1 MDLRKKTIR
10 DLETKKSEDL
20 AYANKILGELGK
32 DLLIRLEIPDAPAP
46 GPLCPEAPDGNSPEG
61 VREEYKRLLKE
72 IGSNEGRIK
81 VIEAE
86 NLRYQDLEKEIS
98 RKEEENSENV
108 REISLLYVQL
118 GQYILADPEFET
130 FTLPFKDEMDDLLRK
145 IDNQEAKLEEL
156 EQKEGNIFTWLG
168 NNARTLVV
176 KGMLSKNQS
185 ALHKIYRTAGERFI
199 ESGFSPEEG
208 EIEVR
213 NLAEKAV
220 ALKHKSGGLTA
231 EIVNLKDEHKKLAGE
246 FAKFGH
252 PVRCIQA
259 LEKQIAC
266 ARETIRG
273 LCVDFGG
280 FAVDPAWQDYFA
292 PFLKDD
298 DRERSVRV
306 NELRASMRDAEL
318 QIEKLRAA
326 MAIDSEKAE
335 IEKLRKSIAGE
346 KNKIEAARLAIAELE
361 SLIAGSEKHI
371 GELEKKL

>member
-20 AYANKILGELGK
+20 ACANKILGELGE

-61 VREEYKRLLKE
+61 LREEYKRLLKE
-72 IGSNEGRIK
+72 IASSEDRIK
-81 VIEAE
+81 GIEAE
-86 NLRYQDLEKEIS
+86 NGRYQDLEKEIS

-108 REISLLYVQL
+108 RKLSLLYVQL

-130 FTLPFKDEMDDLLRK
+130 FTLPFKDEMDNLLSK
-145 IDNQEAKLEEL
+145 IDSQEAKLEEL

-185 ALHKIYRTAGERFI
+185 ALHKVYRAAGERFI

-208 EIEVR
+208 EIEIR
-213 NLAEKAV
+213 NLAEKAIS
-220 ALKHKSGGLTA
+220 LKHESGGLAA
-231 EIVNLKDEHKKLAGE
+231 EIASLRDEHKKLAGE
-246 FAKFGH
+246 FARLGH
-252 PVRCIQA
+252 PVRRIQG
-259 LEKQIAC
+259 LEKQIAL
-266 ARETIRG
+266 ARENIRE
-273 LCVDFGG
+273 LCVGFGV
-280 FAVDPAWQDYFA
+280 FAVDPAWRDYFA
-292 PFLKDD
+292 PFLKSD

-306 NELRASMRDAEL
+306 DELRSSMRDAEL

-346 KNKIEAARLAIAELE
+346 KNKIEAARRAIAELE
-361 SLIAGSEKHI
+361 SLIDASEKHI
-371 GELEKKL
+371 GELAKKL

>member
-10 DLETKKSEDL
+10 NLETKKSEDL
-20 AYANKILGELGK
+20 ACANKILGELGE
-32 DLLIRLEIPDAPAP
+32 DLLIRLEIPDASAP

-61 VREEYKRLLKE
+61 IREEYKRLLKE
-72 IGSNEGRIK
+72 IDSSEGRIK

-86 NLRYQDLEKEIS
+86 NARYQDLEKEIS
-98 RKEEENSENV
+98 RKEEENSENA

-145 IDNQEAKLEEL
+145 IDNHEAKLEEL

-185 ALHKIYRTAGERFI
+185 ALHKIYRAAGERFI
-199 ESGFSPEEG
+199 ESGFSPEE
-208 EIEVR
+208 EKIEVR
-213 NLAEKAV
+213 NLTEKAV
-220 ALKHKSGGLTA
+220 ALKHESGELAAETA
-231 EIVNLKDEHKKLAGE
+231 NLRDEYKKLAGE
-246 FAKFGH
+246 FAKLGH
-252 PVRCIQA
+252 PVRRVPV
-259 LEKQIAC
+259 LEKQIAS
-266 ARETIRG
+266 ARETIRE
-273 LCVDFGG
+273 LCVDFGV
-280 FAVDPAWQDYFA
+280 FAADPAWQDYFA
-292 PFLKDD
+292 PFLEND

-306 NELRASMRDAEL
+306 NELRSSVRDAGL

-346 KNKIEAARLAIAELE
+346 KNKIETARLAIAELE

-371 GELEKKL
+371 GELAKKL